1 MERKRDD
8 AKAELELARGMNVLL
23 VLLLPTAGKSAFPHI
38 KVHHFNLHFITSKL
52 LLTMKKKS
60 IYWAK
65 LNEFLKS
72 WKISLLKS

>member
-23 VLLLPTAGKSAFPHI
+23 VLLLPTAAGKSAFPHI

-52 LLTMKKKS
+52 LLTMKKNPS
-60 IYWAK
+60 IGQN
-65 LNEFLKS
+65 LTSF
-72 WKISLLKS
+72 

>member
-23 VLLLPTAGKSAFPHI
+23 VLLPTAAGKSAFPHI

-52 LLTMKKKS
+52 LLTMKKKNPS
-60 IYWAK
+60 IGQN
-65 LNEFLKS
+65 LTSF
-72 WKISLLKS
+72 